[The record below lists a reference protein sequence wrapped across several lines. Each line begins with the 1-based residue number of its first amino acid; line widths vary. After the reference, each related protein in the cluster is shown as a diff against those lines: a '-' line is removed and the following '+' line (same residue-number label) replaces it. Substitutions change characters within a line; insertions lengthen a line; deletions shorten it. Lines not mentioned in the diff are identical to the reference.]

1 MASSDEGGTAV
12 QESSL
17 KAPFLGVKIPQPGQ
31 QESTQE
37 TAEEFVAVGKRL
49 KSEKVKS

>member
-1 MASSDEGGTAV
+1 MASSDEGGAAV
-12 QESSL
+12 QESS

-31 QESTQE
+31 QEPTQE